1 MSNPNKGQ
9 PATFVVEHLDPEL
22 GPWSALEYGCIARE
36 SHASG
41 ARFLLSSVP
50 ESLQMPQD
58 LAATKGLEVERG
70 SVEEI
75 FADRKS
81 KVCLLDPAAQ
91 VELNPADGNE
101 FEVFLFGG
109 ILGDDPP
116 RDRTSELRKK
126 GYVGRRLGPKQMTT
140 DTAVRVTRIVTQ
152 EKVPLEQIQYVDYP
166 EILVNKHERTEMP
179 FRYVKDKDGQPIMP
193 SGMIDLIKNDADKGV
208 DDLF

>member
-1 MSNPNKGQ
+1 MGGYKPQ
-9 PATFVVEHLDPEL
+9 ITYVVEHLDPEL
-22 GPWSALEYGCIARE
+22 GPWSSLEYGRIARE
-36 SHASG
+36 SHAAG

-50 ESLQMPQD
+50 SSLQMPKD
-58 LAATKGLEVERG
+58 LAATQGLEVEHR

-81 KVCLLDPAAQ
+81 KVCLLDPAA
-91 VELNPADGNE
+91 EADLNPADGDQ

-126 GYVGRRLGPKQMTT
+126 GYSGRRLGPKQMTT
-140 DTAVRVTRIVTQ
+140 DTAVRVTRMVAQ
-152 EKVPLEQIQYVDYP
+152 EKVPLEEVPYIDYP
-166 EILVNKHERTEMP
+166 ELRINHHESTEMP
-179 FRYVKDKDGQPIMP
+179 FRYVKGPDGQPVMP
-193 SGMIDLIKNDADKGV
+193 EGMVDLIKEDANKSV